1 MRRRRRRWRRRRRR
15 RRTTLGEALPTITY
29 TEEAL
34 SGADSDSDD

>member
-1 MRRRRRRWRRRRRR
+1 MRRRKRKKRR
-15 RRTTLGEALPTITY
+15 RRTTLGEELPTITY